1 MSSEKSIVNTVY
13 HAVVISALSVGY
25 AMIGKKAL
33 GMKVVDIGKTDA
45 NDAIKLVSIVSAAIF
60 TKDYLVQQNIIP
72 DNIMK

>member
-33 GMKVVDIGKTDA
+33 GMKAVDIGKTDA